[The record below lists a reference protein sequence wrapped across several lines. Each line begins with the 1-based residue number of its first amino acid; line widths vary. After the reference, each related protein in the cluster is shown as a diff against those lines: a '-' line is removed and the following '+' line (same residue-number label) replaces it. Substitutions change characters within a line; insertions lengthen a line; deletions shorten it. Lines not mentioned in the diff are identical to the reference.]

1 MATTLPMPIRAMLK
15 RHALTSGI
23 LTGIAVAL
31 AGNLIPN
38 PFAPLTRLLGAW
50 DAGIVVYMVLL
61 FWLLRNWTAEQLRA
75 HADETDDGRHFVL
88 AVSIAA
94 VLISIAVIVFELN
107 AAKTAGEGQT
117 WRVGFVL
124 VTVALTWAFVHASF
138 ASHYAHEYFGPRDDG
153 GVIRGGLHFP
163 GGEEPDFWDIVHFSY
178 VIGVAAQ
185 TADIEI
191 TTKPLRRVVTVHG
204 IVAFLIN
211 TVILAMTINFAA
223 GLFQSH

>member
-1 MATTLPMPIRAMLK
+1 M
-15 RHALTSGI
+15 SGL
-23 LTGIAVAL
+23 LTGAAVAL
-31 AGNLIPN
+31 ASVFLSN
-38 PFAPLTRLLGAW
+38 PLPPFTRALAAW
-50 DAGIVVYMVLL
+50 DAGIVVYVVGL
-61 FWLLRNWTAEQLRA
+61 FWMLRNWSAEQLTA

-94 VLISIAVIVFELN
+94 VIVSIGVVAFELN
-107 AAKTAGEGQT
+107 AAKAAPGDQS
-117 WRVGFVL
+117 WRVAFVL
-124 VTVALTWAFVHASF
+124 ITVALTWAFVHASF
-138 ASHYAHEYFGPRDDG
+138 ASHYAHEYFGPREDG

-163 GGEEPDFWDIVHFSY
+163 GGEDPDFWDMVHFSY

-191 TTKPLRRVVTVHG
+191 TTKPMRRVVTVHC
-204 IVAFLIN
+204 IVAFLLN